1 MIDKHASDL
10 HLYRK
15 LCLIILVLGYQRC
28 SRRRRRRFLLDRSTR
43 QSVIHRWDY
52 INNRMRTS
60 WKKNWSKIRRDVNI
74 DRSNLWKTSSFHW
87 FQWKDICIHRL
98 KSKLNV
104 SCTYDKLTLSFL
116 MRGVGM
122 AVSLS
127 VSIYIISTKF
137 KNIEKKPL
145 HDAYLVGGL
154 IFQCKK
160 NIHQSIHLRQ
170 WMKKNKDRISVCFCP
185 H

>member
-60 WKKNWSKIRRDVNI
+60 WKKKLKKNPSRRQYWSI
-74 DRSNLWKTSSFHW
+74 
-87 FQWKDICIHRL
+87 
-98 KSKLNV
+98 
-104 SCTYDKLTLSFL
+104 
-116 MRGVGM
+116 
-122 AVSLS
+122 
-127 VSIYIISTKF
+127 
-137 KNIEKKPL
+137 KPL
-145 HDAYLVGGL
+145 
-154 IFQCKK
+154 K
-160 NIHQSIHLRQ
+160 NLFISL
-170 WMKKNKDRISVCFCP
+170 ISVKGHMYTSIEIQAQCLLYIWQVDLVVLDEGCRNGSQP
-185 H
+185 LCLYIYHIN